1 MFIKRCLAK
10 FKDKEYETF
19 WIVESYRDNNNKIKH
34 KYLLD
39 VTRFTPKQR
48 ENLKKVLKNPDALVY
63 EDLNE
68 IFDSAYSYG
77 DVVFLLLIFKKLG
90 LIKILNKHLDKKSLS
105 LILAVILNRIINPT
119 SKLESVNWIKN
130 TAYPLFTEINLE
142 DLHVNRIYEAMDKLN
157 ENLNS
162 IMEDFYMLGG
172 ETPKF
177 LLYDITSTYFEGSSV
192 RKAKYGYS
200 RDEKDNNPQVILGLV
215 LNEKGFPIH
224 FEIFDGNTQDRET
237 VQSVLQRI
245 KDRFGIERATFI
257 GDRGMISIHNIEKI
271 KSLGF
276 NYILAMK
283 HSSARE
289 LLKKNNIQPELFDSE
304 LPITILEE
312 DDKKYVLCG
321 SIYRRERD
329 LKSFNIIL
337 DKGRKTLNEVKEMVK
352 SGVIK
357 DSAKIL
363 RRAERKL
370 SRTKAS
376 SYFDF
381 AYINGEFS
389 FWEKEEL
396 IEKSRALCG
405 YYILETTEKDL
416 PDIEV
421 ENRYKNLQE
430 VERAWR
436 DLKDIVKIRPIFHFK
451 DRRVETHIYL
461 CLITQAVIG
470 YIRRRLKE
478 KGWLSKVKENTL
490 VYFFEELNSISI
502 GKFNINNKEV
512 FAVQKENPLK
522 DLLLLAFNIKPFD
535 YKRDKKLCS
544 I

>member
-19 WIVESYRDNNNKIKH
+19 WIVESYRDDNNKIKH

-39 VTRFTPKQR
+39 VTSFTPKQR

-77 DVVFLLLIFKKLG
+77 DIVFLLLIFKKLG

-119 SKLESVNWIKN
+119 SKLESVTWIKN

-461 CLITQAVIG
+461 CLIAQAVIG

-490 VYFFEELNSISI
+490 EYFFEELNSISI

-535 YKRDKKLCS
+535 YKRDRKLCS

>member
-1 MFIKRCLAK
+1 
-10 FKDKEYETF
+10 
-19 WIVESYRDNNNKIKH
+19 
-34 KYLLD
+34 
-39 VTRFTPKQR
+39 
-48 ENLKKVLKNPDALVY
+48 
-63 EDLNE
+63 
-68 IFDSAYSYG
+68 
-77 DVVFLLLIFKKLG
+77 
-90 LIKILNKHLDKKSLS
+90 
-105 LILAVILNRIINPT
+105 
-119 SKLESVNWIKN
+119 
-130 TAYPLFTEINLE
+130 
-142 DLHVNRIYEAMDKLN
+142 
-157 ENLNS
+157 
-162 IMEDFYMLGG
+162 
-172 ETPKF
+172 
-177 LLYDITSTYFEGSSV
+177 
-192 RKAKYGYS
+192 
-200 RDEKDNNPQVILGLV
+200 
-215 LNEKGFPIH
+215 
-224 FEIFDGNTQDRET
+224 
-237 VQSVLQRI
+237 
-245 KDRFGIERATFI
+245 
-257 GDRGMISIHNIEKI
+257 
-271 KSLGF
+271 
-276 NYILAMK
+276 MK

-416 PDIEV
+416 PDIEI

-461 CLITQAVIG
+461 CHIAQAVIE
-470 YIRRRLKE
+470 YIIL
-478 KGWLSKVKENTL
+478 
-490 VYFFEELNSISI
+490 EES
-502 GKFNINNKEV
+502 
-512 FAVQKENPLK
+512 
-522 DLLLLAFNIKPFD
+522 
-535 YKRDKKLCS
+535 
-544 I
+544 

>member
-19 WIVESYRDNNNKIKH
+19 WIVESYRDDNNKIKH

-39 VTRFTPKQR
+39 VTSFTPKQR

-77 DVVFLLLIFKKLG
+77 DIVFLLLIFKKLG

-119 SKLESVNWIKN
+119 SKLESVTWIKN

-416 PDIEV
+416 SDIEV

-461 CLITQAVIG
+461 CLIAQAVIG

-490 VYFFEELNSISI
+490 EYFFEELNSISI

>member
-19 WIVESYRDNNNKIKH
+19 WIVESYRDDNNKIKH

-68 IFDSAYSYG
+68 IFDSSYSYG
-77 DVVFLLLIFKKLG
+77 DIVFLLLIFKKLG
-90 LIKILNKHLDKKSLS
+90 LIKILNKHLDKKTLS

-119 SKLESVNWIKN
+119 SKLESVTWIKN

-416 PDIEV
+416 PDIEI

-461 CLITQAVIG
+461 CLIAQAVIG
-470 YIRRRLKE
+470 YIRRKLKE

-490 VYFFEELNSISI
+490 ECFFEELNSISI

-512 FAVQKENPLK
+512 FAVQRENPLK

>member
-19 WIVESYRDNNNKIKH
+19 WIVESYRDDNNKIKH

-77 DVVFLLLIFKKLG
+77 DIVFLLLIFKKLG
-90 LIKILNKHLDKKSLS
+90 LIKILNKHLDKKTLS

-119 SKLESVNWIKN
+119 SKLESVTWIKN

-237 VQSVLQRI
+237 VQSILQRI

-461 CLITQAVIG
+461 CLIAQAVIG
-470 YIRRRLKE
+470 YIRRKLKE

-490 VYFFEELNSISI
+490 ECFFEELNSISI

-512 FAVQKENPLK
+512 FAVQRENPLK

-535 YKRDKKLCS
+535 YNRDKKLCS

>member
-1 MFIKRCLAK
+1 MFLKRCLAK

-19 WIVESYRDNNNKIKH
+19 WIVESYRDDNNKIKH

-77 DVVFLLLIFKKLG
+77 DIVFLLLIFKKLG

-237 VQSVLQRI
+237 VQSILQRI

-461 CLITQAVIG
+461 CLIAQAVIG

-490 VYFFEELNSISI
+490 EYFFEELNSISI

-535 YKRDKKLCS
+535 YKRDRKLCS

>member
-337 DKGRKTLNEVKEMVK
+337 DKGRKTLNEVKEMVR

-461 CLITQAVIG
+461 CLIAQAVIG
-470 YIRRRLKE
+470 YIRRKLKE
-478 KGWLSKVKENTL
+478 KSWLSKVKENTL
-490 VYFFEELNSISI
+490 EYFFEELNSISI

-512 FAVQKENPLK
+512 FAVQRENPLK

>member
-19 WIVESYRDNNNKIKH
+19 WIVESYRDDNNKIKH

-77 DVVFLLLIFKKLG
+77 DIVFLLLIFKKLG

-119 SKLESVNWIKN
+119 SKLESVTWIKN

-162 IMEDFYMLGG
+162 IMEDFYMLGE

-237 VQSVLQRI
+237 VQSILQRI

-461 CLITQAVIG
+461 CLIAQAVIG
-470 YIRRRLKE
+470 YIRRKLKE

-490 VYFFEELNSISI
+490 EYFFEELNSISI

-512 FAVQKENPLK
+512 FAVL
-522 DLLLLAFNIKPFD
+522 
-535 YKRDKKLCS
+535 
-544 I
+544 

>member
-19 WIVESYRDNNNKIKH
+19 WIVESYRDDNNKIKH

-77 DVVFLLLIFKKLG
+77 DIVFLLLIFKKLG

-237 VQSVLQRI
+237 VQSILQRI

-436 DLKDIVKIRPIFHFK
+436 ELKDVVKIRPIFHFK

-461 CLITQAVIG
+461 CLIAQAVIG

>member
-19 WIVESYRDNNNKIKH
+19 WIVESYRDDNNKIKH
-34 KYLLD
+34 KYLLN
-39 VTRFTPKQR
+39 VTSFTPKQR

-77 DVVFLLLIFKKLG
+77 DIVFLLLIFKKLG

-237 VQSVLQRI
+237 VQSILQRI

-461 CLITQAVIG
+461 CLIAQAVIG

-490 VYFFEELNSISI
+490 EYFFEELNSISI

>member
-19 WIVESYRDNNNKIKH
+19 WIVESYRDDNNKIKH

-39 VTRFTPKQR
+39 VTSFTPKQR

-77 DVVFLLLIFKKLG
+77 DIVFLLLIFKKLG

-119 SKLESVNWIKN
+119 SKLESVTWIKN

-461 CLITQAVIG
+461 CLIAQAVIG

-535 YKRDKKLCS
+535 YKRDRKLCS

>member
-19 WIVESYRDNNNKIKH
+19 WIVESYRDDNNKIKH

-77 DVVFLLLIFKKLG
+77 DIVFLLLIFKKLG

-237 VQSVLQRI
+237 VQSILQRI

-461 CLITQAVIG
+461 CLIAQAVIG

-490 VYFFEELNSISI
+490 EYFFEELNSISI

-535 YKRDKKLCS
+535 YKRDRKLCS

>member
-19 WIVESYRDNNNKIKH
+19 WIVESYRDDNNKIKH

-77 DVVFLLLIFKKLG
+77 DIVFLLLIFKKLG
-90 LIKILNKHLDKKSLS
+90 LIKILNKHLDKKTLS
-105 LILAVILNRIINPT
+105 LILTVILNRIINPT

-237 VQSVLQRI
+237 VQSILQRI

-461 CLITQAVIG
+461 CLIAQAVIG

-490 VYFFEELNSISI
+490 EYFFEELNSISI

-535 YKRDKKLCS
+535 YKRDRKLCS

>member
-19 WIVESYRDNNNKIKH
+19 WIVESYRDDNNKIKH

-39 VTRFTPKQR
+39 VTSFTPKQR

-77 DVVFLLLIFKKLG
+77 DIVFLLLIFKKLG

-416 PDIEV
+416 SDIEV

-461 CLITQAVIG
+461 CLIAQAVIG

-535 YKRDKKLCS
+535 YKRDRKLCS

>member
-19 WIVESYRDNNNKIKH
+19 WIVESYRDDNNKIKH

-77 DVVFLLLIFKKLG
+77 DIVFLLLIFKKLG

-461 CLITQAVIG
+461 CLIAQAVIG

-535 YKRDKKLCS
+535 YKRDRKLCS

>member
-19 WIVESYRDNNNKIKH
+19 WIVESYRDDNNKIKH

-77 DVVFLLLIFKKLG
+77 DIVFLLLIFKKLG

-461 CLITQAVIG
+461 CLIAQAVIG

-490 VYFFEELNSISI
+490 EYFFEELNSISI

-535 YKRDKKLCS
+535 YKRDRKLCS

>member
-19 WIVESYRDNNNKIKH
+19 WIVESYRDDNNKIKH

-39 VTRFTPKQR
+39 VTSFTPKQR

-77 DVVFLLLIFKKLG
+77 DIVFLLLIFKKLG

-119 SKLESVNWIKN
+119 SKLESVTWIKN

-416 PDIEV
+416 SDIEV

-461 CLITQAVIG
+461 CLIAQAVIG

-535 YKRDKKLCS
+535 YKRDRKLCS

>member
-19 WIVESYRDNNNKIKH
+19 WIVESYRDDNNKIKH

-77 DVVFLLLIFKKLG
+77 DIVFLLLIFKKLG

-237 VQSVLQRI
+237 VQSILQRI

-461 CLITQAVIG
+461 CLIAQAVIG

>member
-19 WIVESYRDNNNKIKH
+19 WIVESYRDDNNKIKH

-77 DVVFLLLIFKKLG
+77 DIVFLLLIFKKLG

-237 VQSVLQRI
+237 VQSILQRI

-461 CLITQAVIG
+461 CLIAQAVIG
-470 YIRRRLKE
+470 YIRRKLKE

-490 VYFFEELNSISI
+490 EYFFEELNSISI

>member
-1 MFIKRCLAK
+1 MFIKRCLDK

-19 WIVESYRDNNNKIKH
+19 WIVESYRDDNNKIKH

-337 DKGRKTLNEVKEMVK
+337 DKGRKTLNEVKEMVR

-461 CLITQAVIG
+461 CLIAQAVIG
-470 YIRRRLKE
+470 YIRRKLKE
-478 KGWLSKVKENTL
+478 KSWLSKVKENTL
-490 VYFFEELNSISI
+490 EYFFEELNSISI

-512 FAVQKENPLK
+512 FAVQRENPLK

>member
-19 WIVESYRDNNNKIKH
+19 WIVESYRDNNKKIKH
-34 KYLLD
+34 KYLLN
-39 VTRFTPKQR
+39 VTSFTPKQR

-77 DVVFLLLIFKKLG
+77 DIVFLLLIFKKLG

-416 PDIEV
+416 SDIEV

-461 CLITQAVIG
+461 CLIAQAVIG

-535 YKRDKKLCS
+535 YKRDRKLCS

>member
-19 WIVESYRDNNNKIKH
+19 WIVESYRDDNNKIKH

-77 DVVFLLLIFKKLG
+77 DIVFLLLIFKKLG

-224 FEIFDGNTQDRET
+224 F
-237 VQSVLQRI
+237 
-245 KDRFGIERATFI
+245 
-257 GDRGMISIHNIEKI
+257 
-271 KSLGF
+271 
-276 NYILAMK
+276 
-283 HSSARE
+283 
-289 LLKKNNIQPELFDSE
+289 
-304 LPITILEE
+304 
-312 DDKKYVLCG
+312 
-321 SIYRRERD
+321 
-329 LKSFNIIL
+329 
-337 DKGRKTLNEVKEMVK
+337 
-352 SGVIK
+352 
-357 DSAKIL
+357 
-363 RRAERKL
+363 
-370 SRTKAS
+370 
-376 SYFDF
+376 
-381 AYINGEFS
+381 
-389 FWEKEEL
+389 
-396 IEKSRALCG
+396 
-405 YYILETTEKDL
+405 
-416 PDIEV
+416 
-421 ENRYKNLQE
+421 
-430 VERAWR
+430 
-436 DLKDIVKIRPIFHFK
+436 
-451 DRRVETHIYL
+451 
-461 CLITQAVIG
+461 
-470 YIRRRLKE
+470 
-478 KGWLSKVKENTL
+478 
-490 VYFFEELNSISI
+490 
-502 GKFNINNKEV
+502 
-512 FAVQKENPLK
+512 
-522 DLLLLAFNIKPFD
+522 
-535 YKRDKKLCS
+535 
-544 I
+544 

>member
-19 WIVESYRDNNNKIKH
+19 WIVESYRDNNKKIKH
-34 KYLLD
+34 KYLLN
-39 VTRFTPKQR
+39 VTSFTPKQR

-77 DVVFLLLIFKKLG
+77 DIVFLLLIFKKLG

-119 SKLESVNWIKN
+119 SKLESVTWIKN

-237 VQSVLQRI
+237 VQSILQRI

-461 CLITQAVIG
+461 CLIAQAVIG

-490 VYFFEELNSISI
+490 EYFFEELNSISI

-535 YKRDKKLCS
+535 YKRDRKLCS

>member
-337 DKGRKTLNEVKEMVK
+337 DKGRKTLNEVKEMVR

-461 CLITQAVIG
+461 CLIAQAVIG
-470 YIRRRLKE
+470 YIRRKLKE
-478 KGWLSKVKENTL
+478 KSWLSKVKENTL
-490 VYFFEELNSISI
+490 EYFFEELNSISI

-535 YKRDKKLCS
+535 YKRDRKLCS